1 MKLPYLSSPLRWQWL
16 VCLMVAFAVLGLLA
30 LPRGNS
36 QENALSIRPERHGLT
51 LPDGFFVYQNLDQRG
66 IRIKSITP
74 EKDTLI
80 IRLASPQ
87 QQQAA
92 REALSV
98 ILPQGY
104 IVEQRAVSA
113 EQTWVKKL
121 THDQLRTG

>member
-1 MKLPYLSSPLRWQWL
+1 ML
-16 VCLMVAFAVLGLLA
+16 AFAVLGLLA

-36 QENALSIRPERHGLT
+36 QENALSIRPERHGLS

-74 EKDTLI
+74 ENDTLI

-104 IVEQRAVSA
+104 IVEQHAVSA

-121 THDQLRTG
+121 TRDQLRIG